1 MKIIQNGQKAKF
13 PQGKGF
19 YITLSVCLIAVLAAG
34 WSAYRNVKEISEPS
48 KPRNES
54 QENLSKKNQNNSGN
68 ESKNGGVSKNEIPKE
83 EKLDQGD
90 WDSNVS
96 LQKNQDISN
105 DITDEY
111 EDEDINDEN
120 IQSVLSDDAENL
132 IIYPSNNTVIKEF
145 SDGKPVYSKTL
156 GDWRIHDGIDL
167 KADKGSM
174 VKSITSGIVK
184 DIYNDPSYG
193 MTIVIQHSPG
203 FVAYYSGLGNTTLV
217 KKDDKV
223 KPGDDI
229 GSINDVPI
237 EISEDSHLH
246 LMINR
251 DGKFIDPML
260 ILEKDSE

>member
-1 MKIIQNGQKAKF
+1 MKITQNEQKAKL

-19 YITLSVCLIAVLAAG
+19 YITLSICLIAIFAAG
-34 WSAYRNVKEISEPS
+34 WSAYRNVREISEPS
-48 KPRNES
+48 RGRNEA
-54 QENLSKKNQNNSGN
+54 QEQLSKKNQGN
-68 ESKNGGVSKNEIPKE
+68 LNHDSTNEGVSKNETTKE
-83 EKLDQGD
+83 SKPSYSSESSKVNMHKNNDLD
-90 WDSNVS
+90 
-96 LQKNQDISN
+96 N
-105 DITDEY
+105 DIFEN
-111 EDEDINDEN
+111 EDEKNDEN
-120 IQSVLSDDAENL
+120 IQSVLSDGTENL
-132 IIYPSNNTVIKEF
+132 IIYPSNNNIIKEF

-237 EISEDSHLH
+237 EISEEPHLH
-246 LMINR
+246 LMINQ